1 MIGFVRFIFFVMN
14 FYKKKLAERLVNAK
28 IDNTRNNIKANF
40 EALGVGITF
49 AIDITNKMVNM
60 VADYFISDS

>member
-1 MIGFVRFIFFVMN
+1 M
-14 FYKKKLAERLVNAK
+14 NAK